1 MNTTI
6 NTAIFFFLV
15 LAMGYAAPLLD
26 EDHSAENEV
35 AKQELAKQRQQ
46 DRFQRAAQDMC
57 GNGVALVDPSGA
69 VICEVRKALKAGRA
83 KL

>member
-15 LAMGYAAPLLD
+15 LAMGYVAPLLD
-26 EDHSAENEV
+26 DNSGEHEV

-57 GNGVALVDPSGA
+57 GNGVALGDPSGA

>member
-6 NTAIFFFLV
+6 NTLIFFFLV
-15 LAMGYAAPLLD
+15 MSMGYLAPLLD
-26 EDHSAENEV
+26 DHGGEHEV

-46 DRFQRAAQDMC
+46 DRFERVAREMC

-69 VICEVRKALKAGRA
+69 VICEVRKALKAGKA

>member
-15 LAMGYAAPLLD
+15 LAMGYVAPLLD
-26 EDHSAENEV
+26 DNSGEHEV

>member
-6 NTAIFFFLV
+6 NALIFFFLV
-15 LAMGYAAPLLD
+15 MSMGYLAPLLD
-26 EDHSAENEV
+26 DHGDEHEV
-35 AKQELAKQRQQ
+35 AKAELAKQSKQ
-46 DRFQRAAQDMC
+46 DRFERAAREMC

-69 VICEVRKALKAGRA
+69 VICKVRKALKAGKA

>member
-1 MNTTI
+1 M
-6 NTAIFFFLV
+6 NTAINTGIFFFIV
-15 LAMGYAAPLLD
+15 LAMGYVAPLLD
-26 EDHSAENEV
+26 DNSGEHEV
-35 AKQELAKQRQQ
+35 AKAELAKQRQQ